1 MEVPL
6 MEYTRDYAREVWKK
20 SGYDYSVLTYPN
32 LYELSKRLEY
42 NLDHHRVEYDP
53 PFRMWLHR
61 DRKEVPFNEFP
72 RYQPPFEW
80 IEITVDGSYFEDRE
94 GITFNRDGFI
104 GFAGWA
110 CDENA
115 EPFILA
121 FIDWVNWMIENGI
134 RNTETL
140 KKDSD
145 SIEEKPETTKQLK
158 IDEEYQ

>member
-32 LYELSKRLEY
+32 LYQLTKRVAHYLDLHTELQ
-42 NLDHHRVEYDP
+42 
-53 PFRMWLHR
+53 MWIHR
-61 DRKEVPFNEFP
+61 DRKGVPFNEFP

-80 IEITVDGSYFEDRE
+80 VEITIDGSYFEDRE

-110 CDENA
+110 CDSNVQ
-115 EPFILA
+115 PILKA
-121 FIDWVNWMIENGI
+121 FIEWVEWMIEYGI
-134 RNTETL
+134 QNTDYPKE
-140 KKDSD
+140 DSEP
-145 SIEEKPETTKQLK
+145 IEEKPETTKQLK
-158 IDEEYQ
+158 IDEEYL